1 MAGRGANR
9 GGNNRRGGNGKR
21 QGGGRNR
28 NNRRNNDRRSD
39 PMGKKNWNKNN
50 KKKKPAQP
58 KEKPATAED
67 LDDMMAAYW
76 AKGNPEVAAK
86 HLDSAMDE
94 YFAKKKDSEEA
105 EGDDGEKKA
114 E

>member
-1 MAGRGANR
+1 
-9 GGNNRRGGNGKR
+9 
-21 QGGGRNR
+21 
-28 NNRRNNDRRSD
+28 
-39 PMGKKNWNKNN
+39 MGKKNRNKNDKKKTN
-50 KKKKPAQP
+50 NGKKKPAQP